1 MHTPLGSLYR
11 FGPFQVN
18 CDSGELWKNGN
29 RVKLQEQPFRLL
41 VILLENA
48 GEVVTRD
55 DLRHRIWRDDTFVDF
70 DSSLRVAVGKLREAL
85 GDDAENPRYVETI
98 PKRGYRFLAPE
109 TYPEVVTRDIGEL
122 GASPSSAETAAPDE
136 GRIGAPLVHRSNWSR
151 RWMFASALLLIVI
164 AGIAIAFR
172 TFRQQRPQEQA
183 ALTVIPFTAFPG
195 VATSPAFSP
204 DGSRIAFAW
213 NGDPGP
219 GAKGFDLYVKAL
231 GSETLLRL
239 TQHPS
244 ESISPTWSADGTQ
257 IAFQRMAGADSG
269 IYLVPALGG
278 PERKLRPTRMPTT
291 NYNWF
296 SWHNFA
302 LISWSP
308 DGKWIAFVDGAP
320 GEEPSH
326 ARIYLL
332 STETLETKQIPISPK
347 CVGEGLPAFS
357 HNGEYLAYWCFLI
370 SENGAAV
377 LYSLPIRGGQPKTIS
392 PSRAFPR
399 GLTWSADDK
408 KLIYSLNSLGSGL
421 SNELGEVTVA
431 NGSTKQLAFAGGAE
445 LPTVSPKGDKLAY
458 SSLSTRL
465 SIWRRDLL
473 HLESPA
479 VELIPSSRA
488 QWDAQYSP
496 DGKRI
501 AFVSLRS
508 GIQGVWIG
516 SDDGS
521 DLVQISNSNYVSGSP
536 QWSPDGN
543 RIAFDSRPR
552 DRWEIYVA
560 DVAEGKPRK
569 LVTNISDVVRPH
581 WSRDEKWLY
590 FTAREPG
597 RMGVYRCPASGGDAV
612 LLAKDIDAINPREA
626 LDGKTVYFASIHEKS
641 TLRKVSL
648 LALPGTATE
657 VDGLP
662 RVSHAGLWA
671 LSAGGIYFV
680 PPEGPRSLRYL
691 DFATRQ
697 IRPIFEMDKD
707 FAGSLSVSPDG
718 RWILYSLVDLNSDI
732 MMVDHF
738 H

>member
-1 MHTPLGSLYR
+1 MQTPSDTAYQ
-11 FGPFQVN
+11 FGQFEVN
-18 CDSGELWKNGN
+18 PASGELFKNGK
-29 RVKLQEQPFRLL
+29 RVRLQEQPFRLL
-41 VILLENA
+41 VVLLENA
-48 GEVVTRD
+48 GEVVTRE
-55 DLRHRIWRDDTFVDF
+55 DLRSRIWKEDTFVDF
-70 DSSLRVAVGKLREAL
+70 DGSLRVAVRKLREAL
-85 GDDAENPRYVETI
+85 DDDAEKPRFVETI
-98 PKRGYRFLAPE
+98 PRRGYRFIAPE
-109 TYPEVVTRDIGEL
+109 IFTESAHGIGEL

-151 RWMFASALLLIVI
+151 RWMLTSVLLLIVV

-172 TFRQQRPQEQA
+172 TFRQQRPREQE

-213 NGDPGP
+213 NGDPKG

-257 IAFQRMAGADSG
+257 IAFQRVAGADSG

-278 PERKLRPTRMPTT
+278 PERKLRPTRRPTT
-291 NYNWF
+291 HYNWF

-392 PSRAFPR
+392 PSWAVPR

-431 NGSTKQLAFAGGAE
+431 NGLTKRLAFAGGAE

-473 HLESPA
+473 HPEAPA
-479 VELIPSSRA
+479 VELVPSSRA
-488 QWDAQYSP
+488 QFDAQYSP

-501 AFVSLRS
+501 AFVSFRA

-581 WSRDEKWLY
+581 WSRDGKWIY
-590 FTAREPG
+590 FRSTEPG
-597 RMGVYRCPASGGDAV
+597 RMGVYRCRASGGDAIA
-612 LLAKDIDAINPREA
+612 LSKDIDGIR
-626 LDGKTVYFASIHEKS
+626 
-641 TLRKVSL
+641 
-648 LALPGTATE
+648 
-657 VDGLP
+657 
-662 RVSHAGLWA
+662 
-671 LSAGGIYFV
+671 SAGIFRW
-680 PPEGPRSLRYL
+680 ENSI
-691 DFATRQ
+691 FC
-697 IRPIFEMDKD
+697 RPLE
-707 FAGSLSVSPDG
+707 
-718 RWILYSLVDLNSDI
+718 
-732 MMVDHF
+732 
-738 H
+738 